1 MRSRQIGAQQPACV
15 SEGNEA
21 PDALLLRRRV
31 EWLLSD
37 TNLSRDSF
45 LYRKISSNLP
55 HGWIP
60 FADLLGYRGID
71 GCAAEPEFVL
81 DALKDSHLEAML
93 EEEGQGVWIRRRQ
106 PPPPLFC
113 GASCSLESGTSY
125 LKMQPCVDRYQTKN
139 RLADLVRVGERL
151 GIMEVG
157 NCSTLIFERCT
168 GEAIARG
175 YERVVYGDHG
185 PYIELSETQVRWSA
199 WPHFWDKSGY
209 SSLETYY
216 YDEYYTAAS
225 HDRWQAQWKR
235 WAPNPFA
242 GVLLLYDQ
250 KQDVQNRPWAP
261 GTDHAYRPCGYA
273 DYRPGYYYVAADD
286 KLIKVHNPVADDP
299 FIGTVSLPARPT
311 ELPLRPCAR
320 PGRVRAAA

>member
-1 MRSRQIGAQQPACV
+1 
-15 SEGNEA
+15 
-21 PDALLLRRRV
+21 V

-37 TNLSRDSF
+37 TNLTRDSF
-45 LYRKISSNLP
+45 LYRKISNAQP
-55 HGWIP
+55 DGWIP

-71 GCAAEPEFVL
+71 SAAEPEFVL
-81 DALKDSHLEAML
+81 DSLKDSHLEAL
-93 EEEGQGVWIRRRQ
+93 SEEEGQDVWIRRRQ
-106 PPPPLFC
+106 PLPPLIC
-113 GASCSLESGTSY
+113 GASSMFNSGTGY
-125 LKMQPCVDRYQTKN
+125 LKVQPCVDRYQTKN

-157 NCSTLIFERCT
+157 NCSTVIFERYT
-168 GEAIARG
+168 GGTIAKG

-185 PYIELSETQVRWSA
+185 PYIELSESQVEWSA

-225 HDRWQAQWKR
+225 HDRWQEQWKR

-242 GVLLLYDQ
+242 GVLLLYAQ
-250 KQDVQNRPWAP
+250 KKDVQDRPWAP
-261 GTDHAYRPCGYA
+261 GGTDHAYRPCGYA

-286 KLIKVHNPVADDP
+286 RLIKVQNAAADDLL
-299 FIGTVSLPARPT
+299 IGMVSLPARPT
-311 ELPLRPCAR
+311 EVPRRPCTG
-320 PGRVRAAA
+320 PGRSLRAAA